1 MKNEDKLNDL
11 LNSFNGQWDTDEP
24 AMGHQKRFLDKL
36 ELKNKKKKKK
46 DTKIYPYKI
55 ALSIAAAIIVMLGV
69 FITYKPVVAPQN
81 RLAKVSPQVRETQL
95 YFSSI
100 IEKEVAKLEEEDS
113 PETQKIVRDAFEQM
127 KKLEKDY
134 DRLINELV
142 TKGENKQLIHAMITN
157 LQTRISFLEDV
168 LIQVENTKNLKEK
181 FNDNKTI

>member
-1 MKNEDKLNDL
+1 MKNEDNLNDL

-36 ELKNKKKKKK
+36 EEKKKKKGK
-46 DTKIYPYKI
+46 MDKIFPYKI
-55 ALSIAAAIIVMLGV
+55 ALSIAAAIIVLLGV

-81 RLAKVSPQVRETQL
+81 RLAKVSPQVRETQM

-100 IEKEVAKLEEEDS
+100 IEKEIVKLKEEDS

-127 KKLEKDY
+127 KVLEKDY
-134 DRLINELV
+134 DKLINELI

-157 LQTRISFLEDV
+157 LQTRISFLEEV
-168 LIQVENTKNLKEK
+168 LIQIENTKNLKEK
-181 FNDNKTI
+181 YNDYKTI